1 MKEQKKAEDAFSVKL
16 ANSKRSNVSVV
27 QEARPSSRE
36 NERKGLCA
44 VTFRSKEAAFCRARQ
59 GSARAQFEAKQRE
72 DLLDIQRCPV
82 LLAEASLENTN
93 ITERSQ
99 PLRPS
104 LGGPVLLFLG
114 QSPFVPFAL
123 CVSDSER
130 QICGI

>member
-1 MKEQKKAEDAFSVKL
+1 MKEQKKAEDTFSVKL

-72 DLLDIQRCPV
+72 ELLDIQRCPV

-99 PLRPS
+99 PL
-104 LGGPVLLFLG
+104 
-114 QSPFVPFAL
+114 
-123 CVSDSER
+123 
-130 QICGI
+130 